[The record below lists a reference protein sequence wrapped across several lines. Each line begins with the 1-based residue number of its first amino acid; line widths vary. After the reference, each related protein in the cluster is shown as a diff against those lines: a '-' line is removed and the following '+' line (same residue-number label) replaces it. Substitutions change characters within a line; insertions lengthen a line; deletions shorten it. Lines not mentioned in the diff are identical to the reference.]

1 MILAAGRGERMR
13 PLTDR
18 LPKALLEVGGRALIE
33 WHLTRLAACGVRDVV
48 VNHAHLGA
56 QIEERLGGGARYG
69 ARIAYSREPEALE
82 TAGGVALAL
91 PLLGE
96 APFLLVN
103 ADVYTDF
110 DFARLVDV
118 ERVLPSPWDAC
129 LVLVDNPSHRPE
141 GDFALTEGRVEVEGS
156 PRFTYSGIGL
166 YRPRFFAGIVP
177 GAKAPLGPRL
187 KAAAAAGR
195 VRGLH
200 HPGRWVDV
208 GTPERL
214 ALARALAAGEP
225 R

>member
-18 LPKALLEVGGRALIE
+18 VPKALLEVGGRALIE
-33 WHLTRLAACGVRDVV
+33 WHLTRLAACGVGEVV

-56 QIEERLGGGARYG
+56 RIEERLGDGARYG
-69 ARIAYSREPEALE
+69 VRIAYSRELEALE
-82 TAGGVALAL
+82 TAGGIALAL
-91 PLLGE
+91 PLLGQ

-110 DFARLVDV
+110 DFAQLTGEAAD
-118 ERVLPSPWDAC
+118 LPAGCDAC
-129 LVLVDNPSHRPE
+129 LVLVDNPSHRPD
-141 GDFALTEGRVEVEGS
+141 GDFALIEGQVEVEES
-156 PRFTYSGIGL
+156 PRLTYSGIGL
-166 YRPRFFAGIVP
+166 YRPRLFADIVP
-177 GAKAPLGPRL
+177 GTKAPLGPRL

-195 VRGLH
+195 VRGLY

-214 ALARALAAGEP
+214 ALARALAAGES